1 MAYENLIL
9 ERDGS
14 TGIIKVNRPKALNAL
29 NSATLDDLLGAAR
42 ELAGDDAIKVVIVTG
57 EGDKAFVAGADI
69 QEMQPMNPV
78 QGMTFSQKGHF
89 AMSFLEKMN
98 KPVIAAVNGYAL
110 GGGFELAL
118 ACDIIYA
125 AEKAKVGFHEV
136 TLGILTGF
144 RGHLSDRKLAG
155 LARAK
160 ELVFTGKV
168 ISAQEAYEMGL
179 VNKVVADGE
188 LTEAVRK
195 LAASIASAGP
205 VGVGL
210 AKACINKSL
219 SLDIDSGLDYEAE
232 AFGICF
238 GTEDQ
243 KEGMTAFLEKRKP
256 TYRGR

>member
-1 MAYENLIL
+1 
-9 ERDGS
+9 
-14 TGIIKVNRPKALNAL
+14 
-29 NSATLDDLLGAAR
+29 
-42 ELAGDDAIKVVIVTG
+42 
-57 EGDKAFVAGADI
+57 
-69 QEMQPMNPV
+69 
-78 QGMTFSQKGHF
+78 
-89 AMSFLEKMN
+89 
-98 KPVIAAVNGYAL
+98 
-110 GGGFELAL
+110 
-118 ACDIIYA
+118 
-125 AEKAKVGFHEV
+125 
-136 TLGILTGF
+136 
-144 RGHLSDRKLAG
+144 LAG